1 MHPLQTA
8 SQLARDSLDNARYF
22 ESLLERAASLDLI
35 DVSAVTQRV
44 QRLIVRQMEIY
55 VAGRSASIS
64 ESAAHR
70 IGESTLFTLGLRL
83 KAVPEPINALALL
96 QNASIDDLYSEGRS
110 LADQLFRHTELAYT
124 LERARTSETG
134 NECFDG
140 TFFTALPAF
149 FAAYNPEFS
158 AAEVHIT
165 ADYPVLYAAR
175 NLRGIEF
182 IADYLTQW
190 QTENRFLRLLP
201 EPFTR
206 KSAALYAARAGLNY
220 SELEENLFLIALA
233 ALISPEKNE
242 CARLL
247 DQLNCDSPA
256 VRDYIAKTAD
266 THKTEWVRMQT
277 AIQNA

>member
-1 MHPLQTA
+1 MHSLQTA
-8 SQLARDSLDNARYF
+8 SLLARDSLDDARYF
-22 ESLLERAASLDLI
+22 ESLLERAAALDLI
-35 DVSAVTQRV
+35 DVSAVMQRV
-44 QRLIVRQMEIY
+44 QRLIVRQMKIY
-55 VAGRSASIS
+55 VADRSASIS
-64 ESAAHR
+64 EAAARR

-83 KAVPEPINALALL
+83 KAVPEPISALALL

-110 LADQLFRHTELAYT
+110 LADRLFRRTELAYT
-124 LERARTSETG
+124 LERTRTPETG

-149 FAAYNPEFS
+149 FAAYNPEFG
-158 AAEVHIT
+158 AAETHIT

-201 EPFTR
+201 EPFAR
-206 KSAALYAARAGLNY
+206 KAAALYAARAGLNY

-233 ALISPEKNE
+233 ALIPPEKNE

-247 DQLNCDSPA
+247 DHLNCNSPA
-256 VRDYIAKTAD
+256 VRDYIVKTID
-266 THKTEWVRMQT
+266 THKTEWARMRNV
-277 AIQNA
+277 IQSV

>member
-1 MHPLQTA
+1 MHSLQTA
-8 SQLARDSLDNARYF
+8 SLLARDSLDDARYF

-35 DVSAVTQRV
+35 DVPAVAQRV
-44 QRLIVRQMEIY
+44 QRLIVRQMKIY

-64 ESAAHR
+64 ESAARR

-96 QNASIDDLYSEGRS
+96 QNVSIDDLYSEGRS
-110 LADQLFRHTELAYT
+110 LTDRLFRRTELAYT
-124 LERARTSETG
+124 LERARTPETG

-140 TFFTALPAF
+140 TFFTALPSF
-149 FAAYNPEFS
+149 FAAYNPEFG
-158 AAEVHIT
+158 AAEAHIT

-182 IADYLTQW
+182 ITDYLTQW

-201 EPFTR
+201 ETFAR
-206 KSAALYAARAGLNY
+206 KAAALYAARAGLNY

-233 ALISPEKNE
+233 ALIPPEKNE

-247 DQLNCDSPA
+247 NHLNCDSTA
-256 VRDYIAKTAD
+256 VRNYIAKTID
-266 THKTEWVRMQT
+266 THKTEWMRMRN